1 MIPAGLGGR
10 QFAAEEAAEQ
20 FAAAD
25 VAALSAR
32 RGLSMG
38 ACYHSRMMRKKR
50 MMRSSFSIFI
60 LAAACG
66 DTGDGAATS
75 AATTGTGSEAT
86 TGASATDTPTTGAS
100 SEATTAAPTT
110 GMTTAPTTGA
120 TEAGTTG
127 DLTGGDTTTGE
138 PLTRVEQILAALD
151 VAMYQC
157 PERIWPDVEAS
168 YRSRQVLLASEIENK
183 AWLWNAQQGGGVPPV
198 VSEGPLDSLPPE
210 WTSVFNINDLGGAL
224 TLGISLDWT
233 ADINAKVIADGDTL
247 WPDYATSLTFHEGM
261 HFLSD
266 QDDWNTGNGSRSSP
280 YPEPWEPRYLRAQ
293 VVRSLLDEVAS
304 EGSGL
309 AAAAHWHARLLAEY
323 PAEMKA
329 IRSYDCTEGSA
340 EYVSLMMSALAEL
353 GCDAG
358 DPELLALAIS
368 HLPDGVFL
376 SEDAFDVGREPYD
389 LGVLG
394 GLVLRRGEVPGWELK
409 VENGAAPVDQ
419 AIAGVTPVDQPDD
432 AQIQADAQ
440 ATVEQRNAMVGAEI
454 DPMLAN
460 MADPAYTRI
469 VVSFNWVA
477 GSFGVGGFYYLADDP
492 NLSDVLLTFSA
503 SLEPPSGVPIEI
515 TDFTVLTGIATP
527 CKLSGGAVTVL
538 AVPTADL
545 SVVGGKASIG
555 SARLDFSGLEVEA
568 TVDADNLPWLCP
580 VDAGGAGGA
589 PAPEPGPVLHTLR
602 AQAHGKQ
609 GKVAPRLGVRR

>member
-1 MIPAGLGGR
+1 MKR
-10 QFAAEEAAEQ
+10 
-20 FAAAD
+20 
-25 VAALSAR
+25 SAFPI
-32 RGLSMG
+32 L
-38 ACYHSRMMRKKR
+38 
-50 MMRSSFSIFI
+50 I

-66 DTGDGAATS
+66 DGDPAEATS
-75 AATTGTGSEAT
+75 ATTSGTTSEASSGATTGT
-86 TGASATDTPTTGAS
+86 ATDPPTTGAT
-100 SEATTAAPTT
+100 SEVTGETTTTTDAGTTAAPTT
-110 GMTTAPTTGA
+110 
-120 TEAGTTG
+120 
-127 DLTGGDTTTGE
+127 GDTTTGE

-168 YRSRQVLLASEIENK
+168 YRSRQVLLASELENK

-210 WTSVFNINDLGGAL
+210 WTSVFNVNDLGGVL

-233 ADINAKVIADGDTL
+233 ADINAEVLAQGDIL

-293 VVRSLLDEVAS
+293 VAAALRDEVDS

-309 AAAAHWHARLLAEY
+309 AAAAHWQGRLLTEY
-323 PAEMKA
+323 AAEMKA

-358 DPELLALAIS
+358 DPELLSLAIS
-368 HLPDGVFL
+368 HLSDGVFL
-376 SEDAFDVGREPYD
+376 SENAFNVGREPYD

-394 GLVLRRGEVPGWELK
+394 GLILRRAKLAGWELE
-409 VENGAAPVDQ
+409 VEDGAAPVDQ
-419 AIAGVTPVDQPDD
+419 AIAGVTAVPQPDD
-432 AQIQADAQ
+432 PQVQAA
-440 ATVEQRNAMVGAEI
+440 AEAAVEARNTMVGAEI

-469 VVSFNWVA
+469 VVSYSWIA

-492 NLSDVLLTFSA
+492 NLSDVLLSFSA
-503 SLEPPSGVPIEI
+503 SLEPPSAVPIEI

-527 CKLSGGAVTVL
+527 CKLSGGNAIVL

-545 SVVGGKASIG
+545 SVVGGLATIG
-555 SARLDFSGLEVEA
+555 SAKLDFTGLAVEA

-580 VDAGGAGGA
+580 EAAGGAGGA
-589 PAPEPGPVLHTLR
+589 PAPEPGIVLHTLR
-602 AQAHGKQ
+602 APAH
-609 GKVAPRLGVRR
+609 APKHAPMPRVGIRR

>member
-1 MIPAGLGGR
+1 VR
-10 QFAAEEAAEQ
+10 
-20 FAAAD
+20 
-25 VAALSAR
+25 V
-32 RGLSMG
+32 
-38 ACYHSRMMRKKR
+38 KR
-50 MMRSSFSIFI
+50 SVFPI
-60 LAAACG
+60 LMWAVACG
-66 DTGDGAATS
+66 DTDPAEATS
-75 AATTGTGSEAT
+75 AATTGT
-86 TGASATDTPTTGAS
+86 TGEAS
-100 SEATTAAPTT
+100 SEATT
-110 GMTTAPTTGA
+110 GTATETPTTGA
-120 TEAGTTG
+120 TSEATTTGTTG
-127 DLTGGDTTTGE
+127 DPTTGETTTGE

-157 PERIWPDVEAS
+157 PERIWPDVEAN
-168 YRSRQVLLASEIENK
+168 YRSRQVLLASELENK

-210 WTSVFNINDLGGAL
+210 WTSVFNINDLGGVL

-233 ADINAKVIADGDTL
+233 ADINAEVIAQGGTL

-266 QDDWNTGNGSRSSP
+266 QNDWNTGDGSRSSP

-293 VVRSLLDEVAS
+293 VARALLDEVESA
-304 EGSGL
+304 GSGL
-309 AAAAHWHARLLAEY
+309 AAAAHWHGRLLAEHT
-323 PAEMKA
+323 AEMKA

-368 HLPDGVFL
+368 HLPDGIFV
-376 SEDAFDVGREPYD
+376 SEGGFDVGREPYD

-394 GLVLRRGEVPGWELK
+394 GLLLRRAGAAGWELK

-419 AIAGVTPVDQPDD
+419 AIAGVTPAPQPDD
-432 AQIQADAQ
+432 AQVQADAQ
-440 ATVEQRNAMVGAEI
+440 AAVAARNTMVGAEI

-492 NLSDVLLTFSA
+492 NLSDVLLRLSA
-503 SLEPPSGVPIEI
+503 SLEPPSAVPIEI
-515 TDFTVLTGIATP
+515 TDFTALTAIATP
-527 CKLSGGAVTVL
+527 CQLSGGAATVL

-545 SVVGGKASIG
+545 SVVGGLASIG
-555 SARLDFSGLEVEA
+555 SAKLDFTGLAVEA

-602 AQAHGKQ
+602 ARAHGKP
-609 GKVAPRLGVRR
+609 GAVAPRLGVRR

>member
-1 MIPAGLGGR
+1 MIPAGSRPR
-10 QFAAEEAAEQ
+10 QFAAETAAEQ
-20 FAAAD
+20 VPAAD
-25 VAALSAR
+25 ITALSAR
-32 RGLSMG
+32 RGLFLR
-38 ACYHSRMMRKKR
+38 ACYHTR
-50 MMRSSFSIFI
+50 MMRSSFSILI
-60 LAAACG
+60 LVAACG
-66 DTGDGAATS
+66 ETGDGEATS
-75 AATTGTGSEAT
+75 ATTTGTTSETT
-86 TGASATDTPTTGAS
+86 TGASATVTPTTTTSSEAS
-100 SEATTAAPTT
+100 SEATTAPTT
-110 GMTTAPTTGA
+110 SAA

-127 DLTGGDTTTGE
+127 DPTGGDTTTGE

-157 PERIWPDVEAS
+157 PERIWPDVEAN

-210 WTSVFNINDLGGAL
+210 WTSVFNINDLGGTL

-233 ADINAKVIADGDTL
+233 ADINAQVIADGDTL

-266 QDDWNTGNGSRSSP
+266 QDDWNTGTGSRSSP

-293 VVRSLLDEVAS
+293 VARALLDEVES
-304 EGSGL
+304 EGTGL
-309 AAAAHWHARLLAEY
+309 AAAAHWQARLLAEY
-323 PAEMKA
+323 TAEMKA

-368 HLPDGVFL
+368 HLPDGIFL
-376 SEDAFDVGREPYD
+376 SEGAFDVGREPYD

-394 GLVLRRGEVPGWELK
+394 GLLLRRAGAAGWELK
-409 VENGAAPVDQ
+409 VENGGAPVDQ
-419 AIAGVTPVDQPDD
+419 VIAGVTPVDQPDD
-432 AQIQADAQ
+432 PQIQADAQ
-440 ATVEQRNAMVGAEI
+440 AAVEQRNMMVGAEV

-492 NLSDVLLTFSA
+492 NLSDVLLRLSA

-515 TDFTVLTGIATP
+515 TDFTVLTAIATP
-527 CKLSGGAVTVL
+527 CQLSGGAATVL

-580 VDAGGAGGA
+580 VDVGGAGGA
-589 PAPEPGPVLHTLR
+589 PAPEPGLVLHTLR
-602 AQAHGKQ
+602 APAHNKQ
-609 GKVAPRLGVRR
+609 GNVAPRIGVRR